1 MKNYS
6 VIIPHKNSPELLD
19 RCLKSIPER
28 KDIEI
33 IVVDDCSDENGRPQT
48 DREGVEI
55 IYVTKEETKGAGRA
69 RNIGLKKAT
78 GKWLLFADCDDY
90 YINNAFDEFDKV
102 KDSDYDI
109 IFFDYDNNQ
118 NKDTR
123 FHYRLNKMLEGGK
136 RDRANFKHM
145 SNTPWHKMYKR
156 EFVNGNNI
164 QFEEIPIQNDS
175 FFVHT
180 ASSLTDKFYYIDKK
194 LYYYEINNG
203 GITRLKRKKED
214 FERSTTT
221 RIKVD
226 RLKAKSG
233 AWDYI
238 YLSYGRKIS
247 EYGYFFVIK
256 QQLRR
261 VMHGLLYY
269 LIRKHL

>member
-1 MKNYS
+1 MINYS
-6 VIIPHKNSPELLD
+6 VIIPHHNCPHLLNRLLD
-19 RCLKSIPER
+19 SIPQR

-33 IVVDDCSDENGRPQT
+33 IVVDDCSNENGRPQI

-55 IYVTKEETKGAGRA
+55 IYVTKGDSKGAGRA

-123 FHYRLNKMLEGGK
+123 FQYRLNKMLEGGK

-145 SNTPWHKMYKR
+145 SNTPWHKMYRR
-156 EFVNGNNI
+156 EFVNVNNI
-164 QFEEIPIQNDS
+164 HFEEIPIQNDS

-180 ASSLTDKFYYIDKK
+180 ASSLTDNFYYIDEK
-194 LYYYEINNG
+194 LYYYEINNS

-226 RLKAKSG
+226 RLKAESG

-247 EYGYFFVIK
+247 EYGCFFVVK

-261 VMHGLLYY
+261 VKHGLLYY